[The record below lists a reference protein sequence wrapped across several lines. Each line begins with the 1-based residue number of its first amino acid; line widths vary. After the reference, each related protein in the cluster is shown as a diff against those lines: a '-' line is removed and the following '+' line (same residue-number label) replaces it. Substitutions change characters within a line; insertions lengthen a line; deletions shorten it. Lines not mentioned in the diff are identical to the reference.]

1 MTSDTSYGAAML
13 GMPYEEGAEQSVATT
28 TPPPIKDIDA
38 IPFVDPKVAE
48 VTPRDRGPAYEV
60 DTELGINIPSPDL
73 AIPTESG
80 AREAAKQAFRDA
92 RDLRMNEKASALQ
105 GAFNPEGSE
114 VSTILNNKAVTGQSR
129 FYLADTD
136 EQYLNAL
143 ESIFG
148 EDNVRMIKDDGPKLS
163 LFDSSRFISVK
174 REDGT
179 FTDFEPT
186 TVTFS
191 DYARRVAPGLLA
203 EVGASSAVVGT
214 ALLTSAGVSAATG
227 PFAPIT
233 GPISFVYMLY
243 AGGKGVETGRQYLQ
257 DELGLNEQEAVEFS
271 NALEAANKILVPQ
284 IEGVTTDKRTPAESQ
299 REMAGILEM
308 AFAAVPG
315 LADKMKLAL
324 GRARA
329 SGKLKPTTF
338 KSAVQAQE
346 TIEDTLPGGS
356 MDIGVPLESIM
367 LQQATSNK
375 IVGRLASLSE
385 QTSIQIPNK
394 VKQQIQSAVT
404 YLQKYGDDVG
414 EGNFAEYQQAVAGL
428 SQTLRSVINRP
439 DSVKNLTEIGEDLGS
454 LEDLFLRLRAIE
466 SRGMYNNVFDRLS
479 NASYDLDA
487 IRTTMPG
494 KKSVLPTTDAAAQKG
509 EKVAG
514 ALPTQERGEGII
526 DNLTTDLLSIGRV
539 QPDGSRVIT
548 PAQVKAA
555 VRDFAEKN
563 PEYTFDV
570 NTIDSPA
577 KLLQLY
583 ASRYGQ
589 LARDQFGEFGA
600 TKNLKMYGQA
610 MRMRNDLLELI
621 GNPREE
627 IADIDKIRSDLVDAN
642 KFYKETDELTSQRLQ
657 VQARQGRRSDVKD
670 EPANLAEAVSTV
682 PGGGQRVAPAVKTL
696 ENIQAQEAYVRNF
709 LSDEENVAK
718 LSGTTLEMAQGP
730 AKEALTELRL
740 AFADAFASKLARAI
754 PTDPADVT
762 QAGDVVKF
770 LDSFDPPQLRL
781 LGIDEQME
789 NQIRNDATLIASL
802 QRGGVT
808 EQVIKMTGR
817 ERMSD
822 IFSRILNMQQDD
834 MLVGFSE
841 LTAPMRRAGINA
853 DKSKELSNNLRGG
866 LLNYIISTDSGVLK
880 PITKN
885 SAFGEVGDLTIDVAK
900 FTDIVTKL
908 RNSGQFGKT
917 GILNEQDEKML
928 DALTQY
934 AGVIN
939 TAGADAGSALAGA
952 QIIGEMFTVDPGKFI
967 AGIARLGTQ
976 ARIAKLFANDEFVK
990 AVTGTG
996 KPMSTA
1002 EKLRTMFFGKGA
1014 FGSIIADIAM
1024 SEQRVNESTEE
1035 QTQRM
1040 LDSSSNYGRDMLN

>member
-1 MTSDTSYGAAML
+1 MADMIDDMYGVQRDPAT
-13 GMPYEEGAEQSVATT
+13 PPTPEEKPNPFAQTASELPGPIEVRPGVMFDPSVAATAEPST
-28 TPPPIKDIDA
+28 VFGIPVPSADAYTPA
-38 IPFVDPKVAE
+38 
-48 VTPRDRGPAYEV
+48 
-60 DTELGINIPSPDL
+60 TE
-73 AIPTESG
+73 E
-80 AREAAKQAFRDA
+80 AREESRKAFRDA

-105 GAFNPEGSE
+105 GTFNPEGSE
-114 VSTILNNKAVTGQSR
+114 VSNLLNDKAVTGQSR

-143 ESIFG
+143 EGVFG
-148 EDNVRMIKDDGPKLS
+148 EGNVRMIKDDGPKLNI
-163 LFDSSRFISVK
+163 FDSSRYVSVK

-191 DYARRVAPGLLA
+191 DYARRVAPGLIA
-203 EVGASSAVVGT
+203 EVGASTAVVGT
-214 ALLTSAGVSAATG
+214 AALASAGVAAVSG

-233 GPISFVYMLY
+233 GPASFVYMLY
-243 AGGKGVETGRQYLQ
+243 TGAKGAETGRQYLQ
-257 DELGLNEQEAVEFS
+257 DELGLNEEEAVEFS
-271 NALEAANKILVPQ
+271 NVLEAASKIMVPQ

-299 REMAGILEM
+299 REIAGMFEI

-338 KSAVQAQE
+338 KSSVQAQE
-346 TIEDTLPGGS
+346 TIEATLPGGS

-367 LQQATSNK
+367 LQQTTSNK
-375 IVGRLASLSE
+375 IIGRLSSLSE
-385 QTSIQIPNK
+385 QTSIKIPNK
-394 VKQQIQSAVT
+394 IREQMQSAVA

-428 SQTLRSVINRP
+428 SQSLRTVMAKP
-439 DSVKNLTEIGEDLGS
+439 DSVKNLTDIGEDLGS

-466 SRGMYNNVFDRLS
+466 SRGMYNSVFDRLS

-514 ALPTQERGEGII
+514 ALPTQERGEGIV

-570 NTIDSPA
+570 TTVDSPA

-600 TKNLKMYGQA
+600 TPNKKFFAQA
-610 MRMRNDLLELI
+610 INMRNDLLELI

-627 IADIDKIRSDLVDAN
+627 IADIAKIRNDLVDAN

-657 VQARQGRRSDVKD
+657 VEARQGRRSDVKD
-670 EPANLAEAVSTV
+670 EPAVLAEAVSTV
-682 PGGGQRVAPAVKTL
+682 PGGGQRVKPAVKTL

-709 LSDEENVAK
+709 LSDEENVAR

-740 AFADAFASKLARAI
+740 AFADAFASKLARAL
-754 PTDPADVT
+754 PTDPADIT

-770 LDSFDPPQLRL
+770 LDSFDPQQLRL

-822 IFSRILNMQQDD
+822 IFHRVLNMPPDD

-841 LTAPMRRAGINA
+841 LTAPIRRAGINA
-853 DKSKELSNNLRGG
+853 DEAAQLSNNLRGG
-866 LLNYIISTDSGVLK
+866 LLNFIFSTDSGVLK

-885 SAFGEVGDLTIDVAK
+885 SAFGEVGDLTIDVDQFMK
-900 FTDIVTKL
+900 IVTKL
-908 RNSGQFGKT
+908 RNSGQFSRT

-928 DALTQY
+928 DALAQY
-934 AGVIN
+934 TGVIN

-967 AGIARLGTQ
+967 AGIARLGSQ
-976 ARIAKLFANDEFVK
+976 ARIAALFSNDAFVK

-1014 FGSIIADIAM
+1014 LGAVIADFAL
-1024 SEQRVNESTEE
+1024 SQERVDESAEE

-1040 LDSSSNYGRDMLN
+1040 LDDSSVVDDMYNP